1 MLMREIRTPATGGR
15 EEGRPGD
22 SGRTV
27 ADDERTVGSYSG
39 KSVGPRAGFKL
50 LKSHSSWYK

>member
-1 MLMREIRTPATGGR
+1 MLISEIRLPLAAGG
-15 EEGRPGD
+15 EDRPGD

-27 ADDERTVGSYSG
+27 ADDERTVGSYPG

-50 LKSHSSWYK
+50 LKSHSWY